1 MTDRK
6 PRGDMQA
13 RILAYIEQEIRT
25 RGYAPSV
32 REIGEAVGL
41 KSTST
46 VHGHLT
52 RMEKK
57 GLLRR
62 DAMKPR
68 AIGLSTAFSPFDENA
83 SLREIPVVGRVAAG
97 TPILAEENIEETMT
111 LPEEMVGSGELFIL
125 RVRGESM
132 IQAGIMNDDYI
143 VVHRQMNA
151 NNGEIVVAMIDDEAT
166 VKRFYKENGHIRLHP
181 ENDAIEHIIVQE
193 VMILGK
199 VFSLILIFLERTRLG
214 CALHAFSQF
223 TRRNQ
228 TRRRP
233 AP

>member
-68 AIGLSTAFSPFDENA
+68 AIGLSSAFSPFDENA

-151 NNGEIVVAMIDDEAT
+151 NNGEIVVALIDDEAT
-166 VKRFYKENGHIRLHP
+166 VKRFYKENGHIRLQP
-181 ENDAIEHIIVQE
+181 ENDAMEPIIVPE

-199 VFSLILIFLERTRLG
+199 VVSLIRKF
-214 CALHAFSQF
+214 
-223 TRRNQ
+223 
-228 TRRRP
+228 
-233 AP
+233 